1 MTTTTTTTI
10 KHIRD
15 PFKGISKSEARKR
28 LSKRV
33 FNDDYIENE
42 TIVLRSKKIII
53 VDETNIIPNTI
64 PNTIPK
70 TTTKPSN
77 TNRTMIKLPPSI
89 WELLGFKAQIIT
101 ISSTMMDMIITSTA
115 ITAITTTTTNI
126 TFITTFISLPP
137 EPSDRQWTIMHPPP
151 PIWLLLS
158 FLRKGLVAEIRQQN
172 SAKFPLA
179 LTATESPTFEKMD
192 IAASPKPSEKLSPKE
207 IQLLQE
213 IQETQHQQQQ
223 QQKKKKN
230 FIKRIS
236 MKLGK
241 CFKRISL
248 KIKNL

>member
-64 PNTIPK
+64 PNT
-70 TTTKPSN
+70 TTKPSN

-89 WELLGFKAQIIT
+89 WELLGFKAQTIT
-101 ISSTMMDMIITSTA
+101 ISSTMMGMIITS
-115 ITAITTTTTNI
+115 TAITTTTTNI
-126 TFITTFISLPP
+126 TFITTFFISLPP

-158 FLRKGLVAEIRQQN
+158 FLRKGLAAEILQRN

-192 IAASPKPSEKLSPKE
+192 IAASPKPSEKLSPKK
-207 IQLLQE
+207 IQLIQE
-213 IQETQHQQQQ
+213 TQETQHQQQQ